1 MVRFSTMKGSVCME
15 ITFNANA
22 YGEPTP
28 RLIQE
33 PAADYLMEQIAMVF
47 ATYRVDPHDEGVP
60 IQDVLDH
67 LVRCVGACLGAEDR
81 EWFTTGAMLGE
92 PVWRFDHEAH
102 AARAGEAE

>member
-1 MVRFSTMKGSVCME
+1 ME

-28 RLIQE
+28 CLMQE
-33 PAADYLMEQIAMVF
+33 PAADYLMEQIASVF
-47 ATYRVDPHDEGVP
+47 ATYRVDPHDEGAP

-67 LVRCVGACLGAEDR
+67 LVRCVGAFLGAEDR
-81 EWFTTGAMLGE
+81 EWFQSRSMLGE

-102 AARAGEAE
+102 AARVGEAE